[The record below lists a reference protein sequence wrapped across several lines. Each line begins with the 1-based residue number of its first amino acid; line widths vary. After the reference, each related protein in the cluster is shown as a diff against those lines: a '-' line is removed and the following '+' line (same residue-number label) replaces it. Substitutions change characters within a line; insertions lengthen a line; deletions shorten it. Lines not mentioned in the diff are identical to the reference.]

1 MTGTIPGARTDP
13 MASAL
18 PPRLVLVTRRTEL
31 DALVAAHGT
40 RGQAE
45 FFLSSRGQSL
55 EPLEERHRMQEAA
68 IEAVRRAM
76 PGDWFTA
83 EVERA
88 DLDRFLFAPGDIVV
102 ALGRDGLVANLAK
115 YVGDRPVIGVTPD
128 PSRTEGVLTPLPTTV
143 LPALLPAVSA
153 REAAIERRA
162 MVEARLGD
170 GQSLV
175 ALNELFI
182 GHRSHQSARYHLA
195 FNGREESQS
204 SSGLIVA
211 TGTGLTGWARS
222 ILLATRRSVRIEA
235 EERRAVFL
243 AREPWPSRA
252 TGTDLVH
259 GIVREDRALVVTSR
273 MEEGG
278 VVFADGIESDFL
290 RLDWGRELTVTIA
303 QRTLNLVRG

>member
-1 MTGTIPGARTDP
+1 MP
-13 MASAL
+13 SAL

-31 DALVAAHGT
+31 DALLAAHGT

-45 FFLSSRGQSL
+45 FFLASRGQSL
-55 EPLEERHRMQEAA
+55 APLDERHRMQEAA
-68 IEAVRRAM
+68 IDAVRRAM
-76 PGDWFTA
+76 PGDWFMA

-102 ALGRDGLVANLAK
+102 ALGQDGLVANLAK

-128 PSRTEGVLTPLPTTV
+128 PARTEGVLTPLPV
-143 LPALLPAVSA
+143 AALPALLPSVAE
-153 REAAIERRA
+153 REATIERRA

-170 GQSLV
+170 GPSLV

-182 GHRSHQSARYHLA
+182 GHRSHQSARYRLA
-195 FNGREESQS
+195 FDGREESQS

-222 ILLATRRSVRIEA
+222 ILLATKRTVRIEA

-252 TGTDLVH
+252 TGTDLAH

-290 RLDWGRELTVTIA
+290 QLDWGRELTVTIA
-303 QRTLNLVRG
+303 ERTLDLVRA